1 MLTLV
6 LYKSLSVTLI
16 KRYFNVNALLLDT
29 LDVNTNG
36 VRRHFFYA
44 VTCRLA
50 RDQWKHRTEL

>member
-36 VRRHFFYA
+36 VRRHFF
-44 VTCRLA
+44 TL
-50 RDQWKHRTEL
+50 